1 MVVASVGVL
10 TAFGGGM
17 LSFLSPCVLPLVPGY
32 LSLMSGVSVAE
43 LEDRRAPAFGRVVR
57 ATLLF
62 VAGFTLVF
70 VALGATAST
79 VGTALQH
86 HRRVLDEIAGVL
98 IIAMGVFLAGF
109 VSPRLLMVE
118 RRMHVSPSALGSW
131 APPVN

>member
-1 MVVASVGVL
+1 MITASVGVVS
-10 TAFGGGM
+10 AFGGGM

-32 LSLMSGVSVAE
+32 RSLVSGVSIAE
-43 LEDRRAPAFGRVVR
+43 LEDRAALDLGRVVR

-79 VGTALQH
+79 IGDALAQ
-86 HRRVLDEIAGVL
+86 HRRLLDEVAGVL

-109 VSPRLLMVE
+109 VSPRL
-118 RRMHVSPSALGSW
+118 
-131 APPVN
+131 